1 MSLYLLDLVHATD
14 LQKLRGT
21 RVDFIILFVVMGY
34 GYIINLQIIT
44 TPVLSTINISPFFKL
59 SYLEAVRQEIP
70 STGHVW
76 SCFLFPGHRCIEI
89 FDPSRVCA
97 GSCRLVSLLQAL
109 SIVIHKLCDTPCGF
123 VRHMDCRDPE
133 TTGHLWGSFGGCLEE
148 PSLEKMP
155 TKVHY

>member
-70 STGHVW
+70 SRSCLILFFVSRSPLHRNFWPFKSLCGILQTCISPSSIIHCYSYVTPHVVLSDMW
-76 SCFLFPGHRCIEI
+76 T
-89 FDPSRVCA
+89 A
-97 GSCRLVSLLQAL
+97 GILKQQGTCGVLLEA
-109 SIVIHKLCDTPCGF
+109 V
-123 VRHMDCRDPE
+123 
-133 TTGHLWGSFGGCLEE
+133 
-148 PSLEKMP
+148 
-155 TKVHY
+155 